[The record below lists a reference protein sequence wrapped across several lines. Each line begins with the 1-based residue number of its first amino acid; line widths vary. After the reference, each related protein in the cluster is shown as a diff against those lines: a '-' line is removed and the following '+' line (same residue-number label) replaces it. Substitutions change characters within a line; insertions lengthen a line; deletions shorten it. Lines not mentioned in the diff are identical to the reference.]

1 MGNDRIS
8 IMHRVTMETLED
20 IKSNTQSVTP
30 EEVRNQ
36 IMENVRGAVKLEN
49 VNREKGEKIRLAE
62 TLLPQQVAWVLNTL
76 HPICLIE
83 TIDGRNDDTGNILGL
98 YQEDGLDEGIYITS
112 EDVFIKIAR
121 EYHPFISIGDLNEMF
136 ACLKDCAP
144 RKQKCKAK
152 NLIAVN
158 NGIFDFDTKQ
168 LRPFTPDLV
177 FLSKSRVSYKVN
189 VQNPV
194 IHNNDDGTDWDVESW
209 MADLSD
215 DPEVVHLL
223 WQILGAIIRPNVAWD
238 KTAWLYSE
246 SGNNGKGMVFTQI
259 DGKSGLVHNHV
270 IISDTDLIA
279 SKGCTKDQ
287 YYFPKI
293 MEWTNEI
300 AGQYMELDFG
310 DKTEDKT
317 TQTERHKRE
326 VGEYVWKDDLK
337 SRITE
342 SMQVSETEEDW
353 ISNLTKYGVNVEVHD
368 SKKRGKYYT
377 YELMDTSKFPD
388 GKKIPANLKSR
399 SYKLGTRYD
408 AEEIESYFLKKEQE
422 LQKQKEA
429 QREVP
434 EEKVVRQEP
443 EVKSQEPVSPAPK
456 PVHRVKQKPAQKP
469 VARPAMQ
476 KPKVPAQTTNIV
488 RLMGE
493 DDIDDMTDV
502 VDEPVSRDN
511 NDWMALALERKMR
524 QDAKKNREKTQERLN
539 TVRQDASYM
548 TRLRSSD
555 VVARIRNAQRE
566 DDNSP
571 DL

>member
-1 MGNDRIS
+1 MAYT
-8 IMHRVTMETLED
+8 RVTRTANGRGALMYAAGHTKGHNGHEQRNAMVGYVNLLPGVDPADQMQTRWNKARKNHTTQVLRIVQSFSKNELNPESPED
-20 IKSNTQSVTP
+20 ILTANMIGQEFVQKHYP
-30 EEVRNQ
+30 
-36 IMENVRGAVKLEN
+36 
-49 VNREKGEKIRLAE
+49 NRQA
-62 TLLPQQVAWVLNTL
+62 
-76 HPICLIE
+76 
-83 TIDGRNDDTGNILGL
+83 
-98 YQEDGLDEGIYITS
+98 
-112 EDVFIKIAR
+112 
-121 EYHPFISIGDLNEMF
+121 
-136 ACLKDCAP
+136 
-144 RKQKCKAK
+144 
-152 NLIAVN
+152 
-158 NGIFDFDTKQ
+158 
-168 LRPFTPDLV
+168 
-177 FLSKSRVSYKVN
+177 
-189 VQNPV
+189 
-194 IHNNDDGTDWDVESW
+194 
-209 MADLSD
+209 
-215 DPEVVHLL
+215 
-223 WQILGAIIRPNVAWD
+223 
-238 KTAWLYSE
+238 
-246 SGNNGKGMVFTQI
+246 MVFTQI

-310 DKTEDKT
+310 EKTEDKT

-377 YELMDTSKFPD
+377 YELMDASKFPD

-422 LQKQKEA
+422 LQKQKA
-429 QREVP
+429 VQREVP

-443 EVKSQEPVSPAPK
+443 EMRLQESKSQEPVSPAPK

-469 VARPAMQ
+469 VARPAMP
-476 KPKVPAQTTNIV
+476 KPQTQTNNIV

>member
-121 EYHPFISIGDLNEMF
+121 EYHPFISTGDLNEMF

-238 KTAWLYSE
+238 KSAWLYSE
-246 SGNNGKGMVFTQI
+246 SGNNGKGTLCELMRELC
-259 DGKSGLVHNHV
+259 GKKSYAAIPL
-270 IISDTDLIA
+270 A
-279 SKGCTKDQ
+279 
-287 YYFPKI
+287 
-293 MEWTNEI
+293 
-300 AGQYMELDFG
+300 DFG
-310 DKTEDKT
+310 KDFYLTQLLNASAIIVDENDVGTYIDKA
-317 TQTERHKRE
+317 
-326 VGEYVWKDDLK
+326 
-337 SRITE
+337 
-342 SMQVSETEEDW
+342 
-353 ISNLTKYGVNVEVHD
+353 
-368 SKKRGKYYT
+368 
-377 YELMDTSKFPD
+377 
-388 GKKIPANLKSR
+388 ANLKAVVT
-399 SYKLGTRYD
+399 GD
-408 AEEIESYFLKKEQE
+408 AIMINRKFKDPITYQFRGFMVQCLNEM
-422 LQKQKEA
+422 
-429 QREVP
+429 P
-434 EEKVVRQEP
+434 
-443 EVKSQEPVSPAPK
+443 
-456 PVHRVKQKPAQKP
+456 RVKDKSDSFY
-469 VARPAMQ
+469 R
-476 KPKVPAQTTNIV
+476 
-488 RLMGE
+488 
-493 DDIDDMTDV
+493 
-502 VDEPVSRDN
+502 
-511 NDWMALALERKMR
+511 R
-524 QDAKKNREKTQERLN
+524 QIFIPFTK
-539 TVRQDASYM
+539 
-548 TRLRSSD
+548 
-555 VVARIRNAQRE
+555 
-566 DDNSP
+566 
-571 DL
+571 